1 MKNYKINLKVGS
13 YRTEVYTHGFSE
25 ENAINN
31 AVQYI
36 RDNFGIKTAYTVYN
50 VEII

>member
-1 MKNYKINLKVGS
+1 MKNYKIDLKVGS

-25 ENAINN
+25 EDAINN

-36 RDNFGIKTAYTVYN
+36 RDNFNIKTAYAIYN